1 MRRYKP
7 ALFIKKQLEKLAG
20 VRRKLCFPKTLLLL
34 LEDTPLPA
42 YFLPVGV
49 CVCVLLKAC

>member
-1 MRRYKP
+1 MQRYKP